1 MDSHLIPEETFV
13 LDRSQ
18 NSSLQ
23 AQIREVIVSEVVA
36 GRSPPG
42 ARLPS
47 TRKLAKYLGVS
58 RITISLAYQ
67 ELVAHGYL
75 ETLDRSAYVISQ
87 SARIIEAA
95 RVPRAEN
102 RSDVDVGMQTDW
114 ERRLSRSLLE
124 RSRIEKPDNWR
135 SYPFPFVYGQMDMSL
150 FDHGAWREC
159 ASRAHGR
166 RDFQDMASDAAAA
179 DDPMLVQYISSRALP
194 RRGIAADPEQILV
207 TVGAQNA
214 LWLTMQL
221 LVSQG
226 FHAVCENPGYPDTVT
241 ALHWLGG
248 RVTLADVDQH
258 GLQTSNLPPDTS
270 AVFVTPS
277 HHAPTAV
284 TMPPNRRAELIDLAN
299 ERDFVIVEDDYE
311 FEMSFLAAPSPAL
324 KSLDRNG
331 RVVYVGSFSKALFP
345 GLRLGYLVAPEP
357 FIREARH
364 LRSLILRHPPGH
376 QQRSVAYFLAQGY
389 YDKLIRRMRAAFA
402 ERRAVMTAA
411 LLREGIEVAGAAAFG
426 GTSLWI
432 KGPDGLDSTQFAIDL
447 REDGVLIEPGAPFFH
462 THRVATPY
470 FRMAYSSVPLEKID
484 EGVERIGRRLRAR

>member
-1 MDSHLIPEETFV
+1 MHSHVIPEETFV

-23 AQIREVIVSEVVA
+23 AQIREVIVSEVVT

-58 RITISLAYQ
+58 RMTISLAYQ
-67 ELVAHGYL
+67 DLVAQGYL

-87 SARIIEAA
+87 SARITESA
-95 RVPRAEN
+95 RVPRAS
-102 RSDVDVGMQTDW
+102 SDGVGGLQTDW
-114 ERRLSRSLLE
+114 GRRLSRSLLK

-166 RDFQDMASDAAAA
+166 RDFQDMASDVAAA
-179 DDPMLVQYISSRALP
+179 DDPMLVQYICSRALP

-214 LWLTMQL
+214 LWLAMQL
-221 LVSQG
+221 LVSEG

-241 ALHWLGG
+241 ALRWLGG
-248 RVTLADVDQH
+248 RVTLADVDRH
-258 GLQTSNLPPDTS
+258 GLQTSKLPADTS

-277 HHAPTAV
+277 HHSPTAV
-284 TMPPNRRAELIDLAN
+284 TMPPNRRAELLALAN
-299 ERDFVIVEDDYE
+299 ERDFVIIEDDYE

-324 KSLDRNG
+324 KCLDASG
-331 RVVYVGSFSKALFP
+331 RVIYVGSFSKALFP

-376 QQRSVAYFLAQGY
+376 QQRSVAYFLAQGH
-389 YDKLIRRMRAAFA
+389 YDSLIKRMRTAFA
-402 ERRAVMTAA
+402 ERREVMTAA
-411 LLREGIEVAGAAAFG
+411 LEREGIKIAGAAEFG

-432 KGPDGLDSTQFAIDL
+432 KGPDGLDSAQFALDL

-462 THRVATPY
+462 TPGVSTPF

-484 EGVERIGRRLRAR
+484 EGVERIGGRLRAR